1 MSVAVNVSPVQFRDP
16 ERLIAAVTRALASSK
31 LAPERLYLE
40 VTESLLIENQESTL
54 EAIRLLRGLG
64 VRFSLDDFGIGY
76 SSLAY
81 LSTYPFSQV
90 KVDRSFAQSVTF
102 NANSEIIIEAV
113 CSLSRRLGM
122 SVVVEGIETAEQMEA
137 VKRLGAERAQGFLF
151 GRPGPVE
158 RMPDLLDRMVA

>member
-1 MSVAVNVSPVQFRDP
+1 LAPVQFRDP
-16 ERLIAAVTRALASSK
+16 DRLIARVRSALTLSK

-40 VTESLLIENQESTL
+40 VTESLLIENQDSTL
-54 EAIRLLRGLG
+54 DAIHALRRLG

-90 KVDRSFAQSVTF
+90 KVDRSFAQSVTS
-102 NANSEIIIEAV
+102 NTSSEIIIEAV
-113 CSLSRRLGM
+113 CGLSRRMGM
-122 SVVVEGIETAEQMEA
+122 NVVVEGIETAEQMEA

-151 GRPGPVE
+151 GRPTPVE
-158 RMPDLLDRMVA
+158 AARAPLQRRVA